1 MSRRLPEHAKP
12 AGEMNPPPR
21 RLTIATPC
29 IRLCTLDPETRTCLG
44 CGRTLDEIA
53 AWTRYSEAERE
64 AIMARL
70 PERLKAMGHDTIQS
84 EAPPA

>member
-1 MSRRLPEHAKP
+1 MAAIRS
-12 AGEMNPPPR
+12 
-21 RLTIATPC
+21 PC
-29 IRLCTLDPETRTCLG
+29 IRLCTLDPERRTCLG

-70 PERLKAMGHDTIQS
+70 PERLKAMEHERIQS
-84 EAPPA
+84 GAPPA

>member
-1 MSRRLPEHAKP
+1 MAAIRS
-12 AGEMNPPPR
+12 
-21 RLTIATPC
+21 PC
-29 IRLCTLDPETRTCLG
+29 IKLCTLDPETKTCLG

-53 AWTRYSEAERE
+53 NWTRYGEAERE

-70 PERLKAMGHDTIQS
+70 PERLKAMERGAALP

>member
-1 MSRRLPEHAKP
+1 MAIRS
-12 AGEMNPPPR
+12 
-21 RLTIATPC
+21 PC
-29 IRLCTLDPETRTCLG
+29 IRLCTLDAATRACLG

-53 AWTRYSEAERE
+53 NWVRYSDAERE

-70 PERLKAMGHDTIQS
+70 AERLEGLHD

>member
-1 MSRRLPEHAKP
+1 MAAIRS
-12 AGEMNPPPR
+12 
-21 RLTIATPC
+21 PC

-53 AWTRYSEAERE
+53 HWTGYTEAERE

-70 PERLKAMGHDTIQS
+70 PERLKALEHDTAQS
-84 EAPPA
+84 GAPSA